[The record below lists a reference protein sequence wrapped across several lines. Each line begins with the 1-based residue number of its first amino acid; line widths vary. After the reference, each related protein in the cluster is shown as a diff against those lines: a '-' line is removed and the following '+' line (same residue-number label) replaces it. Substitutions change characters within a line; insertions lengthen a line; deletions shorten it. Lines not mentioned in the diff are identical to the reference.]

1 MNNEQN
7 NKLKRMK
14 MHENNERNAMLTKK
28 GKKRGNRIK
37 LQQGGAGSRQGM
49 LNSKRKVKGGKARW
63 ALLDRF
69 ARPNG
74 FG

>member
-28 GKKRGNRIK
+28 GKNAETELNYSRGVQAVGR
-37 LQQGGAGSRQGM
+37 GC
-49 LNSKRKVKGGKARW
+49 
-63 ALLDRF
+63 
-69 ARPNG
+69 
-74 FG
+74 

>member
-28 GKKRGNRIK
+28 GKKKRGNGIK
-37 LQQGGAGSRQGM
+37 SQQGGCRQ
-49 LNSKRKVKGGKARW
+49 
-63 ALLDRF
+63 
-69 ARPNG
+69 
-74 FG
+74 